1 MTTKPVPP
9 TFPGGSKSLRGHQQ
23 QFDFNFTE
31 GQHRRVLM
39 ADCETECSQ
48 ILENL
53 YVAGATVAADLHE
66 LQKNGITHIVNCS
79 ADVVEDYF
87 IHLPEFN
94 YLSLN
99 MVDGRYDDV
108 SWFLG
113 DVIHFVDAAHKNGH
127 KVLIHCERG
136 VSRSCSFAIAYTMWI
151 RGMDISAQPSPTYLR
166 YLIAKYLKRSRLY
179 GCFIRTSNIASHR
192 AVVPHLPLPSPFEPI
207 NHPRQASRGPILS
220 TTSSPSD
227 PAALQIPPSRAT

>member
-1 MTTKPVPP
+1 MSKAVVDGQKPIPEVTKVDPEVTTTPREDGHNTSQMMAKSVPP
-9 TFPGGSKSLRGHQQ
+9 LSPAGSKTGRIQP

-53 YVAGATVAADLHE
+53 YVAGATVAADLAE
-66 LQKNGITHIVNCS
+66 LQRNGITHVVNCS
-79 ADVVEDYF
+79 ADVVEDFF

-99 MVDGRYDDV
+99 MVDGRMDDIT
-108 SWFLG
+108 WFLG

-127 KVLIHCERG
+127 IVLIHCERG
-136 VSRSCSFAIAYTMWI
+136 VSRSCSFAIAYTMWV
-151 RGMDISAQPSPTYLR
+151 RGTCGHQSSVICRQSSVIPS
-166 YLIAKYLKRSRLY
+166 Y
-179 GCFIRTSNIASHR
+179 GIIYGIMY
-192 AVVPHLPLPSPFEPI
+192 EM
-207 NHPRQASRGPILS
+207 
-220 TTSSPSD
+220 
-227 PAALQIPPSRAT
+227 